1 MSVGQLP
8 EPKAPKMKLI
18 VLMAF
23 DKDEDGVLLPAFE
36 AREMPDER
44 RAILAAKEL
53 SFRHDGVIAWA
64 RDANPAL
71 GEFGISEELFR
82 AGEIPETD

>member
-8 EPKAPKMKLI
+8 VPEAPKMKLI

-23 DKDEDGVLLPAFE
+23 DSGEDGELPPAFE

-44 RAILAAKEL
+44 RAVQTAKEL
-53 SFRHDGVIAWA
+53 SHRHDGVIAWA
-64 RDANPAL
+64 RDADPVL
-71 GEFGISEELFR
+71 GEFGVSEELFR
-82 AGEIPETD
+82 AGEIPELD

>member
-8 EPKAPKMKLI
+8 VPKAPKMKLV

-23 DKDEDGVLLPAFE
+23 DRGEDGELLPAFE

-44 RAILAAKEL
+44 RAVQTARELAH
-53 SFRHDGVIAWA
+53 RHDGVIAWA

-71 GEFGISEELFR
+71 GEFGVSEDLFR
-82 AGEIPETD
+82 AGEIPDLD

>member
-1 MSVGQLP
+1 MSGRIPVTKP
-8 EPKAPKMKLI
+8 IKLI

-23 DKDEDGVLLPAFE
+23 DKSEDGELVPAFE

-44 RAILAAKEL
+44 RAILTAKEL
-53 SFRHDGVIAWA
+53 SHRHDGVIAWA

-71 GEFGISEELFR
+71 GEFGVSEELFR
-82 AGEIPETD
+82 AGEIPDMD